1 MTLKLLPALLAMILS
16 GTALAQTYV
25 MQVPAKTLVVDKAT
39 PAPTTPTTPAAPAL
53 KPGFDLSS
61 SLLQFGQIA
70 VGQAGQGSFSV
81 LNTGETSLD
90 IPAPTVVGDSFQ
102 AVHACG
108 TLIPG
113 ASCPVTVTFRP
124 VDPQDYLGK
133 ADVSVLNLGTKSI
146 ALKGT
151 GLGAKFALKG
161 TPAVKHTFTSTSVGT
176 PAPESLILAV
186 TNVGNQYGTMPVP
199 TVTGANA
206 TDFSTTSTCSGNN
219 VSAGADCTVAVSFAP
234 KAQGL
239 RSASVTVVDT
249 TIELTGTG
257 LEPVVYATWD
267 RAKTTAWYSLT
278 NGNLQLGAGQSGTGS
293 ITQGAGAR
301 ATVGK
306 ASGKWYWEITLL
318 PGATHMMLG
327 VIPGTVDTMAGKCTG
342 CGDPYA
348 KDWRIAYSTGT
359 WAGFGA
365 TAPSTSNYTTPG
377 TASMKANGVGGG
389 DVYGFALDMD
399 TRTFK
404 MYYKRA
410 GGACEG
416 PFATWN
422 SLPTGTYYPAA
433 SIGSSAPMPTIANFG
448 QNAYACTPP
457 AGHMPLAQ

>member
-1 MTLKLLPALLAMILS
+1 MNRKLLSALVAMALS
-16 GTALAQTYV
+16 SPALAQTYV
-25 MQVPAKTLVVDKAT
+25 MQVPAKTLKVEEPAQAPST
-39 PAPTTPTTPAAPAL
+39 PATPAAPAL

-70 VGQAGQGSFSV
+70 VGQASQSSFSV

-90 IPAPTVVGDSFQ
+90 IPAPTIAGDSFL
-102 AVHACG
+102 AAHSCG
-108 TLIPG
+108 TLLPG
-113 ASCPVTVTFRP
+113 TSCPVTVTFSP
-124 VDPQDYLGK
+124 ADPQDYLGK
-133 ADVSVLNLGTKSI
+133 ADVTVLNLGTKSI

-151 GLGAKFALKG
+151 GLGAKFALKN
-161 TPAVKHTFTSTSVGT
+161 TPANQHTFTSTAVGT
-176 PAPESLILAV
+176 PAPEALTLVV
-186 TNVGNQYGTMPVP
+186 TNIGNQYGQMPAP
-199 TVTGANA
+199 TITGLNA
-206 TDFSTTSTCSGNN
+206 ADFSTTSTCASNN
-219 VSAGADCTVAVSFAP
+219 VGAGADCTVAVSFAP
-234 KAQGL
+234 KAEGL
-239 RSASVTVVDT
+239 RSASVKVVDT
-249 TIELTGTG
+249 TIELNGTG
-257 LEPVVYATWD
+257 LKPVVYATWD

-327 VIPGTVDTMAGKCTG
+327 VIPSTVDTMAGKCTG

-348 KDWRIAYSTGT
+348 KDWRIAYNTGT
-359 WAGFGA
+359 WSGFGA
-365 TAPSTSNYTTPG
+365 IAPTSSNYTTPG
-377 TASMKANGVGGG
+377 TSAMKTNGVGGG

-416 PFATWN
+416 PFATWAN
-422 SLPTGTYYPAA
+422 MPASTYYPAA
-433 SIGSSAPMPTIANFG
+433 SIGSSAAMPTVANFG
-448 QNAYACTPP
+448 QNTYACTPP